1 MKTRPLLRATC
12 TAVFFVATASQALA
26 ADGFKLRFPLS
37 GTLGGEIVAPMPTE
51 GWFGSVVVTDIN
63 VTGVAGGDGNDIK
76 ITNPAP
82 FPTLTEAQATA
93 ATDAAIAKNSALAG
107 IRTPVINTLK
117 GAGPASAVG
126 TANLKMNKNHQTL
139 SNVILGR
146 ILSKDVNGGKL
157 VAVVNIPYVLAL
169 DTEFKVSGTTPTLS
183 TLSPAYTNANAT
195 LANNVNAA
203 ANQIAQ
209 GVFDKGYQE
218 KLAATSTDAS
228 ISKSG
233 IGDIEASL
241 LWEKSMDAIK
251 VVVGA
256 TLGMPTG
263 NYKYTAGSL
272 APNIGYGNY
281 YTLRTGAGVAYAAS
295 ENVTLGAR
303 GSLGFNSQNTDNYVR
318 SGDFYAIDLAAAF
331 KTPVGVIGPHA
342 TVLRQYTDDTGGAF
356 GGNQVSVTGA
366 GFFYTAPL
374 PALSGGVNVS
384 YMKTMDTKN
393 SLVGDFIQI
402 RFSRLF

>member
-1 MKTRPLLRATC
+1 MQTQPLLRATC
-12 TAVFFVATASQALA
+12 AAALLLATASEALA

-37 GTLGGEIVAPMPTE
+37 GTLGGEIVASMPTE

-63 VTGVAGGDGNDIK
+63 VTGVSGNDGNDIK
-76 ITNPAP
+76 ISNPAP
-82 FPTLTEAQATA
+82 FGPLTTEQATA
-93 ATDAAIAKNSALAG
+93 AATAAG
-107 IRTPVINTLK
+107 IPAGALKTGVIAALTT
-117 GAGPASAVG
+117 GSASAVG

-139 SNVILGR
+139 SNMLLGR
-146 ILSKDVNGGKL
+146 ILSKDINGGKL

-169 DTEFKVSGTTPTLS
+169 DTEFKISGTTPQLS
-183 TLSPAYTNANAT
+183 ALSPATANAT
-195 LANNVNAA
+195 VNTYANG
-203 ANQIAQ
+203 IAQ
-209 GVFDKGYQE
+209 NAFSKGYQD

-281 YTLRTGAGVAYAAS
+281 YTLRTGAGVAYTAS

-342 TVLRQYTDDTGGAF
+342 TVLRQYTDDTGGAL
-356 GGNQVSVTGA
+356 GGNQLSVGGA

-374 PALSGGVNVS
+374 PALNGGVNIS

-393 SLVGDFIQI
+393 SLVGDFVQI

>member
-12 TAVFFVATASQALA
+12 SAVLFIATASEALA

-37 GTLGGEIVAPMPTE
+37 GTLGGEIVAPLPTE
-51 GWFGSVVVTDIN
+51 GWFGSVVVSDIN
-63 VTGVAGGDGNDIK
+63 VTGVAGNDGNDI
-76 ITNPAP
+76 TVSNPAAFGP
-82 FPTLTEAQATA
+82 LTTEQATA
-93 ATDAAIAKNSALAG
+93 ATDAAIAAKPALAG
-107 IRTPVINTLK
+107 IRTPVINALK
-117 GAGPASAVG
+117 AGSASAVG
-126 TANLKMNKNHQTL
+126 TATVKMNKNHQTL
-139 SNVILGR
+139 SNVLLGR
-146 ILSKDVNGGKL
+146 VLSKDVNGGRL

-169 DTEFKVSGTTPTLS
+169 DTEIKVSGTTPTLS
-183 TLSPAYTNANAT
+183 TLSPATGNAT
-195 LANNVNAA
+195 VDGA
-203 ANQIAQ
+203 ANQVAQ
-209 GVFDKGYQE
+209 GAFSKGYQD

-281 YTLRTGAGVAYAAS
+281 YTLRTGAGVAYTAS

-318 SGDFYAIDLAAAF
+318 SGNFYAIDLAAAF
-331 KTPVGVIGPHA
+331 KTPVGVIGPHM
-342 TVLRQYTDDTGGAF
+342 TMLRQYTDDTGGAL

-366 GFFYTAPL
+366 GFFYAAPL
-374 PALSGGVNVS
+374 PALNGGVNIS
-384 YMKTMDTKN
+384 YMKTTDTKN
-393 SLVGDFIQI
+393 SLVGDFVQI